1 MPNANDNDIQQIK
14 RPAYTT
20 VIGTDGDDSVT
31 GTAKRDIL
39 IGGAGDDT
47 ITGVAD
53 SDTFIGGGGADTLI
67 SHPHQYSSSLNQFV
81 FTALSDSYY
90 DASSSHSD
98 LIVDFDDKRDVLDLT
113 ALGLERIGDGR
124 NGDLAV
130 RYDAGDDVTYV
141 YSLDKDVN
149 GNAFE
154 VRLAGDHSG
163 LNTANFALAYD
174 MVPGEDFPYARSE
187 KEWHVTGTDGDD
199 YIRAPKYSS
208 VLDGGAGADTFA
220 VGNARTTMQ
229 FDQVTDSFVNDAA
242 GTSSVDN
249 VYLFKV
255 GSDLLDVSRLG
266 FTGLGDG
273 YNGTLNYSF
282 DKVLDRVVV
291 QSFETDVQGNRFMLH
306 LTTADNNGVNGL
318 LDVDRFIFAGNENV
332 DRTSA
337 TLTGNSYHDHF
348 IAGDEGGVFIGDGWG
363 DYLMGGAGTDTFRY
377 LDKSDS
383 LRGNSDLVVN
393 FDTHQ
398 DKIDVSAL
406 GYTGLGNGTDGTL
419 KLLYDQGNGRTY
431 LKDFDADAQGHRF
444 EIGLEGNLAKT
455 FSAENLVVAGAPTV
469 AESHQAVELVGVAA
483 DHVTGAA

>member
-1 MPNANDNDIQQIK
+1 MPNANDNDIQQIN

-20 VIGTDGDDSVT
+20 FTGTNDDDTLT
-31 GTAKRDIL
+31 GTARRDIL

-47 ITGVAD
+47 IIGVAD
-53 SDTFIGGGGADTLI
+53 SDTFIGGAGADALI

-81 FTALSDSYY
+81 YTALSDSYY
-90 DASSSHSD
+90 NASGSHSD
-98 LIVDFDDKRDVLDLT
+98 LIVDFDDERDILDLT
-113 ALGLERIGDGR
+113 ALGLERVGDGR

-130 RYDAGDDVTYV
+130 RYDAGEEVTYV
-141 YSLDKDVN
+141 YSLDKDAN

-163 LNTANFALAYD
+163 LNTANFALTYN
-174 MVPGEDFPYARSE
+174 MVPGEDFPYGRSE

-208 VLDGGAGADTFA
+208 ALDGGAGADTFA
-220 VGNARTTMQ
+220 VGNARTTVQ

-242 GTSSVDN
+242 GTSSFDN

-282 DKVLDRVVV
+282 DKAQDRVVV
-291 QSFETDVQGNRFMLH
+291 QSFETDAQGNRFMLH
-306 LTTADNNGVNGL
+306 LTTADRYGVDGL
-318 LDVDRFIFAGNENV
+318 LDVDRFIFAGNETV
-332 DRTSA
+332 DRTTA
-337 TLTGNSYHDHF
+337 TLTGDSYHNVF
-348 IAGDEGGVFIGDGWG
+348 TAGDEGGVFIGHGFG
-363 DYLMGGAGTDTFRY
+363 DYLKGGAGADTFRY

-383 LRGNSDLVVN
+383 LRGNSDLIVN
-393 FDTHQ
+393 FDTQQ

-419 KLLYDQGNGRTY
+419 KLVYDKGNGRTY

-444 EIGLEGNLAKT
+444 EIGFEGNFAKT
-455 FSAENLVVAGAPTV
+455 FSTDNLVVANAPTA
-469 AESHQAVELVGVAA
+469 AEEHQAVELVGVAA
-483 DHVTGAA
+483 DHMTGAA